1 MANVS
6 FPEIIEFI
14 NFLQI
19 ERNASPNT
27 ISSYSSDL
35 DSYSRFIQEL
45 KISRITEVH
54 PSNIF
59 SYLGKLQHDGIAP
72 SSSARKLTSIRMF
85 HKFLVQEGY
94 CDSNPASVINFPK
107 LTKYL
112 PTALNQNEIENILEL
127 PDISEVKGLRDRA
140 MLEFLYATG
149 VRVSEL
155 LNMEAR
161 NLFLEQSYV
170 RATGKGNKERIIPI
184 GGQATHFVELY
195 LAKARP
201 VIARPLK
208 SKSILFL
215 NMRGG
220 GLSRMGFWK
229 ILNYYVN
236 LAGIQKKVSPHT
248 FRHSFATH
256 LIEGGADL
264 RAVQEMLGHSDIT
277 TTQIYTHLDRDYL
290 KEVHKTFHPREKYAP
305 K

>member
-35 DSYSRFIQEL
+35 GSYSRFIQEL